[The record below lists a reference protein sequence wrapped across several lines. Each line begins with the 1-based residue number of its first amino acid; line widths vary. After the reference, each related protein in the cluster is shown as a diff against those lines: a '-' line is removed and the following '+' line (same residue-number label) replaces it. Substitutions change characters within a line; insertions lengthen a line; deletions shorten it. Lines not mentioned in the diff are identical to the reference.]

1 MRRGAHLRFS
11 GLMADTLSFPVGT
24 RKSHQFSLSISLP
37 LPTHGPKSSNTLSHK
52 WSSRLNPTKP
62 GLFLLPSHLFQKRPL
77 SRLLAVLLISASFC
91 TTPPEPLHRILAIFY
106 IQVTTHVFM
115 LSINVTLRSCGPPSE
130 YLILKRLNLLGKVGR
145 LSREMTSRSQS
156 RQRSS

>member
-1 MRRGAHLRFS
+1 MLDAGLVVLLLLHRL
-11 GLMADTLSFPVGT
+11 GLMNASRSSPSLQWPHGGYSLLSGGHSQISPVLSIYIFAVADT
-24 RKSHQFSLSISLP
+24 
-37 LPTHGPKSSNTLSHK
+37 
-52 WSSRLNPTKP
+52 WSQIVEYSE
-62 GLFLLPSHLFQKRPL
+62 SQM